1 METLYYR
8 INHKNNLKLFDNASL
23 VQLKTNLFYELS
35 LIDDSTIGNEI
46 NKFFNKI
53 LECSDKLDKFEI
65 IFHTINEYM
74 KLRDFDLNDE
84 EYNINLCQQ
93 ISIRNYKMEFVF
105 SSEFVHDIAT
115 LLCFGYTKLKEA
127 RWKKKLTYDKFL
139 LNLQQFPSKNVD
151 LIKEYRNY
159 NSKNVLNTFI
169 IPNEFILLMNIFQGI
184 KTLKMTF
191 EESSSDLTKA
201 YIILLLNYE
210 WLFPFVFEIEF
221 DLTCHKLYR
230 LINIEY
236 KKNEI

>member
-127 RWKKKLTYDKFL
+127 EEKMSSFNLDERMRLREIDILKYEIDEIEKAEIKKGEEEDLTDRFKIVSNSKNIIESL
-139 LNLQQFPSKNVD
+139 TEALNYLQESNISKASKNVKD
-151 LIKEYRNY
+151 AVKYDDSLDELHKSLIDCD
-159 NSKNVLNTFI
+159 SI
-169 IPNEFILLMNIFQGI
+169 ISDCI
-184 KTLKMTF
+184 K
-191 EESSSDLTKA
+191 
-201 YIILLLNYE
+201 
-210 WLFPFVFEIEF
+210 
-221 DLTCHKLYR
+221 
-230 LINIEY
+230 
-236 KKNEI
+236 